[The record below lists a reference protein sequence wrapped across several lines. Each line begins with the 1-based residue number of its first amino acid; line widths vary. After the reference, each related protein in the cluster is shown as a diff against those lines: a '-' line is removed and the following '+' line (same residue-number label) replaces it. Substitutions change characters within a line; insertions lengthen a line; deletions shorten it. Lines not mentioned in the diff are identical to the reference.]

1 MSATT
6 ETGICGRECTQHRGI
21 HLLEDLTI
29 FEVVDDDLRPV
40 PPGTEGCRLLVT
52 NLFNKTIPLIRYE
65 LSDMVTVS
73 DVACPCGR
81 PWRLATSIS
90 GRSEDVLRL
99 PTADG
104 TVIEL
109 HPTAITGVIERA
121 AGLRQFR
128 AVHEPE
134 ALVVSVVP
142 EADADTGKLCA
153 RLTDDLHGVLRAAGA
168 DCAVK
173 VDTVDRIERRG
184 VAGKM
189 KLVEELSGTHRRG
202 AG

>member
-1 MSATT
+1 MAGTLAREQLAGRLLIDPQAVATSGEPRSDELCALMRAGLGDVLFDGYAT
-6 ETGICGRECTQHRGI
+6 IETGFCGMECTQHRGI
-21 HLLEDLTI
+21 RLLEDLTI
-29 FEVVDDDLRPV
+29 FEVVDDDRRPV
-40 PPGTEGCRLLVT
+40 PPGTEGRRLLVT

-121 AGLRQFR
+121 GLRQFR
-128 AVHEPE
+128 RSTSP
-134 ALVVSVVP
+134 
-142 EADADTGKLCA
+142 
-153 RLTDDLHGVLRAAGA
+153 
-168 DCAVK
+168 
-173 VDTVDRIERRG
+173 RR
-184 VAGKM
+184 
-189 KLVEELSGTHRRG
+189 S
-202 AG
+202 